1 MERQPAPQ
9 VYGRS
14 SPSPS
19 ETPSEASTA
28 EVCRRLGVV
37 QDGVQAGGGG
47 DSFEARFEVRGLL
60 GSGAF
65 GAVFTARLRG
75 TEGEWCAVKK
85 VNGGLQKQAA
95 GLR

>member
-1 MERQPAPQ
+1 M
-9 VYGRS
+9 
-14 SPSPS
+14 
-19 ETPSEASTA
+19 
-28 EVCRRLGVV
+28 V